1 MNTRQHFLVPLFIW
15 NFVMMFPKPNESWHF
30 KFIISSNSSIFGC
43 LNEDA
48 SAIAF
53 QMRIYIIVCS
63 NSVIDIVL
71 CAAMNDTNYN
81 VCIWSD
87 LNVTGRFF
95 LFFAIWK
102 EPMQICRRLM
112 DDFWKII
119 SLVSIP
125 IFLCTGEDTDK
136 RNRFTDKRDWFSY
149 QFEMFTRILTYKV
162 CTER

>member
-1 MNTRQHFLVPLFIW
+1 MLMIVLTTALLLMITTLLGLMITMILMMMMILNHDCISNNISNNANYNTRDFVIDIRCVYEQICSQMNTRQHFLVPLFIW

-43 LNEDA
+43 LDEDA

-81 VCIWSD
+81 VCI
-87 LNVTGRFF
+87 
-95 LFFAIWK
+95 
-102 EPMQICRRLM
+102 
-112 DDFWKII
+112 
-119 SLVSIP
+119 
-125 IFLCTGEDTDK
+125 
-136 RNRFTDKRDWFSY
+136 
-149 QFEMFTRILTYKV
+149 
-162 CTER
+162 

>member
-95 LFFAIWK
+95 SSLLFEK
-102 EPMQICRRLM
+102 SQCRYVEGWWM
-112 DDFWKII
+112 IFEKIFHE
-119 SLVSIP
+119 LVSLYFYVHVRIR
-125 IFLCTGEDTDK
+125 IKETGL
-136 RNRFTDKRDWFSY
+136 
-149 QFEMFTRILTYKV
+149 RIRETGFHISSKCLL
-162 CTER
+162 ES

>member
-95 LFFAIWK
+95 SSLLFEK
-102 EPMQICRRLM
+102 SQCRYVEGWWMIFEKL
-112 DDFWKII
+112 FHE
-119 SLVSIP
+119 LVSLYFYVQVRIR
-125 IFLCTGEDTDK
+125 IKRITGL
-136 RNRFTDKRDWFSY
+136 
-149 QFEMFTRILTYKV
+149 RIKENGFHISSKCLL
-162 CTER
+162 ES